1 MSEKEKEV
9 IRGTVERISFHNSE
23 NGFTVLEIMGDGQ
36 IITAVGII
44 SDIAEGEG
52 IEATGCWDS
61 HTKYGQQFKIES
73 YERTLPETADEIYK
87 YLASGVIKGIGPS
100 TAEKIVN
107 MFGARTFE
115 VMENEPD
122 ELARIKGISK
132 DKAEQISKVFKEQH
146 AIREIMI
153 ELSRYSMT
161 TQEIIKAYKAYGER
175 AVQIIEENPYE
186 LCETVSGISFD
197 RAEAIAERLPNPPS
211 SHYRIRA
218 GILYVIEHNLS
229 NGHTCIPR
237 DRLLKPCADMLE
249 TNEDTIDI
257 MIDELA
263 QQHMLVREEFSGREF
278 LYLPQMH
285 EAEGSSAVRLKVM
298 TEYPPFGCG
307 PDICAVEKVEKALG
321 IEYEENRRRA
331 IKSAQEK
338 GLLILT
344 GGPGTGKTTTIRGIM
359 QLYEDNGVKV
369 VLAAPTGRAAKRM
382 TEVTGKEAVT
392 IHRLLEAEF
401 DENDKVCFRRNKK
414 NMLETDALI
423 VDELSMVDAKLFAS
437 LIEAVPLGAR
447 LIMVGDSNQLPAVG
461 AGNVLQDMILADAV
475 PVVQLKE
482 VFRQAM
488 ESLIVKNAHL
498 IVEGEKPILNVVNN
512 DFFFMKTRS
521 GIEVTRTV
529 AQLCATR
536 LPNAYNYD
544 PYRDIQVICPM
555 RIGETGSVNMNKILQ
570 NVLNPADDFK
580 IEARIGNKLFREGD
594 KVMQTKNNYDI
605 VWIRDDEESQGIYN
619 GDIGVIREIDDRS
632 QEIIVE
638 FDDKTAV
645 YGYEGADELELA
657 YAVTVHKS
665 QGNEFEAVIMPV
677 WGVPE
682 PLMYRNLLYT
692 GVTRAKNKIILVGNE
707 AEIYRMVENDK
718 KTKRFTGFYEMLK
731 GGK

>member
-1 MSEKEKEV
+1 MSEKVMEV

-44 SDIAEGEG
+44 GDIAEGES
-52 IEATGCWDS
+52 IEATGSWDS

-175 AVQIIEENPYE
+175 AVQIVEENPYE

-211 SHYRIRA
+211 AHYRIRA
-218 GILYVIEHNLS
+218 GILFVIEHNLS

-285 EAEGSSAVRLKVM
+285 EAEGSSAVRLKIM

-307 PDICAVEKVEKALG
+307 PNIYAIEKVEKELG
-321 IEYEENRRRA
+321 IEYEENQRQA
-331 IKSAQEK
+331 IKIAQEK

-382 TEVTGKEAVT
+382 SEVTGKEAVT

-401 DENDKVCFRRNKK
+401 DENDKVRFRRNKK

-512 DFFFMKTRS
+512 DFFFMRTRS
-521 GIEVTRTV
+521 GLEVTRTV

-580 IEARIGNKLFREGD
+580 IEAKIGNKLFREGD

-619 GDIGVIREIDDRS
+619 GDIGVITEIDDRS
-632 QEIIVE
+632 QEITVE

-677 WGVPE
+677 WGTPE

>member
-1 MSEKEKEV
+1 MSEKEMEV
-9 IRGTVERISFHNSE
+9 IRGVVERISFHNSE
-23 NGFTVLEIMGDGQ
+23 NGFTVLEVKCDGELL
-36 IITAVGII
+36 TAVGII
-44 SDIAEGEG
+44 SDIAEGES
-52 IEATGCWDS
+52 IEATGYRDT
-61 HTKYGQQFKIES
+61 HTRYGQQFKIES

-186 LCETVSGISFD
+186 LCETVSGIGFD

-211 SHYRIRA
+211 SQYRIRA

-237 DRLLKPCADMLE
+237 DKLLKPCADMLE

-263 QQHMLVREEFSGREF
+263 QQQMLVREDFSGREF

-307 PDICAVEKVEKALG
+307 PNIYAIEKVERELG
-321 IEYEENRRRA
+321 IEYEENQRRA
-331 IKSAQEK
+331 IEIAQEK

-382 TEVTGKEAVT
+382 SEVTGKEAVT

-401 DENDKVCFRRNKK
+401 DDNDKVRFRRNKK
-414 NMLETDALI
+414 NMLEIDALI

-475 PVVQLKE
+475 PVVELKE

-512 DFFFMKTRS
+512 DFFFMRARS
-521 GIEVTRTV
+521 GLEVTRTIS
-529 AQLCATR
+529 QLCSTR

-555 RIGETGSVNMNKILQ
+555 RIGETGSINMNKILQ
-570 NVLNPADDFK
+570 SVLNPQDDFK
-580 IEARIGNKLFREGD
+580 IEAKIGNKLFREGD

-605 VWIRDDEESQGIYN
+605 VWVRDDEESQGIYN
-619 GDIGVIREIDDRS
+619 GDIGVITEIDERS
-632 QEIIVE
+632 QEITVD

-645 YGYEGADELELA
+645 YGFEGADELELA

-677 WGVPE
+677 WGTPE

-707 AEIYRMVENDK
+707 AEVYRMVENDK

-731 GGK
+731 GN

>member
-1 MSEKEKEV
+1 
-9 IRGTVERISFHNSE
+9 
-23 NGFTVLEIMGDGQ
+23 
-36 IITAVGII
+36 
-44 SDIAEGEG
+44 
-52 IEATGCWDS
+52 
-61 HTKYGQQFKIES
+61 
-73 YERTLPETADEIYK
+73 
-87 YLASGVIKGIGPS
+87 
-100 TAEKIVN
+100 
-107 MFGARTFE
+107 
-115 VMENEPD
+115 
-122 ELARIKGISK
+122 
-132 DKAEQISKVFKEQH
+132 
-146 AIREIMI
+146 
-153 ELSRYSMT
+153 
-161 TQEIIKAYKAYGER
+161 
-175 AVQIIEENPYE
+175 
-186 LCETVSGISFD
+186 
-197 RAEAIAERLPNPPS
+197 
-211 SHYRIRA
+211 
-218 GILYVIEHNLS
+218 
-229 NGHTCIPR
+229 
-237 DRLLKPCADMLE
+237 
-249 TNEDTIDI
+249 
-257 MIDELA
+257 
-263 QQHMLVREEFSGREF
+263 
-278 LYLPQMH
+278 
-285 EAEGSSAVRLKVM
+285 
-298 TEYPPFGCG
+298 
-307 PDICAVEKVEKALG
+307 
-321 IEYEENRRRA
+321 
-331 IKSAQEK
+331 
-338 GLLILT
+338 
-344 GGPGTGKTTTIRGIM
+344 
-359 QLYEDNGVKV
+359 
-369 VLAAPTGRAAKRM
+369 
-382 TEVTGKEAVT
+382 
-392 IHRLLEAEF
+392 EF

-423 VDELSMVDAKLFAS
+423 VDELSMVDAKLYAS
-437 LIEAVPLGAR
+437 LIEAVPLGSR

-632 QEIIVE
+632 QEITVE

>member
-1 MSEKEKEV
+1 MSEKEMEV

-23 NGFTVLEIMGDGQ
+23 NGFTVLEIMGDGE

-44 SDIAEGEG
+44 SDIAEGES

-61 HTKYGQQFKIES
+61 HTKYGKQFKIES

-107 MFGARTFE
+107 MFGAKTFE

-175 AVQIIEENPYE
+175 AVQIILENPYE
-186 LCETVSGISFD
+186 LCETVSGIGFE

-211 SHYRIRA
+211 SQYRIRA

-263 QQHMLVREEFSGREF
+263 QQQMLVREDFSGREF

-298 TEYPPFGCG
+298 TQYPPFGCG
-307 PDICAVEKVEKALG
+307 PNIYAIEKVERELG
-321 IEYEENRRRA
+321 IAYEENQRRA
-331 IKSAQEK
+331 IEIAQEK

-369 VLAAPTGRAAKRM
+369 VLAAPTGGAAKRM

-401 DENDKVCFRRNKK
+401 DDNDKVRFRRNKK
-414 NMLETDALI
+414 NMLEIDALI

-475 PVVQLKE
+475 PVVELKE

-512 DFFFMKTRS
+512 DFFFMKARS
-521 GIEVTRTV
+521 GLEVTRTIS
-529 AQLCATR
+529 QLCATR

-555 RIGETGSVNMNKILQ
+555 RIGETGSINMNKILQ
-570 NVLNPADDFK
+570 GVLNPYDDFK
-580 IEARIGNKLFREGD
+580 IEAKIGNKLFREGD

-605 VWIRDDEESQGIYN
+605 TWIRDDEESQGIYN
-619 GDIGVIREIDDRS
+619 GDIGVITEIDERS
-632 QEIIVE
+632 QEITVE

-677 WGVPE
+677 WGTPE
-682 PLMYRNLLYT
+682 PLLYRNLLYT

-707 AEIYRMVENDK
+707 AEVYRMVENDK

-731 GGK
+731 VN